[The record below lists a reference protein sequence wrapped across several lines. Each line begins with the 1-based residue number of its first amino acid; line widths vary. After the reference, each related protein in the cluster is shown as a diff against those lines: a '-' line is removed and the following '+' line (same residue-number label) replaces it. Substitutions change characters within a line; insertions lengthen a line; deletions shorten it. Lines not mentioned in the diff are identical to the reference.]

1 MQRMEFLPGRERF
14 LPFRPLAALE
24 RLLLDPRLSDA
35 ERKQFKTLFEMI
47 SSRHHFEFHRLI
59 ERLQRL
65 YEPLDPDRDVL
76 LGPQAAHETREL
88 RLAEMGTAFR
98 RLLADGNYVEL
109 PRQRIVE
116 CVELQNYGGLTVE
129 ANLDEYR
136 DLAIFYRGV
145 QHEQRCSRP
154 WRNFWRKRN
163 RTCTLLSRA
172 AVLVRTAEAPDH
184 LHLKL
189 FKNIVA
195 EDLEMVLP
203 RVRVRM
209 HWLDGLKIGG
219 TLAGSVGTACW
230 KAFTAVLLS
239 PWLFLFVFGTFLFAM
254 LRAFFAYLGSKT
266 RYLQVLSANLYF
278 QNIANNCG
286 ALCYLVDSAEAEETK
301 ELLLAYAML
310 YFERDRDCSAEELG
324 RRAAGWVRAQFG
336 LEIEFDAPGV
346 ARKLIEKGLATE
358 CERID
363 RRLLPADAD
372 PAEPAAVPRKVLRA
386 CDLPTVLG
394 RLKQAWDEFSPYR
407 DESPADGD
415 RPADAAP
422 PPIEAPSSPHWQAR
436 PKKRIGPG

>member
-1 MQRMEFLPGRERF
+1 MQRLEFLPTRERF

-24 RLLLDPRLSDA
+24 RLRLDPRLSDA
-35 ERKQFKTLFEMI
+35 EREQFTTLYEMI
-47 SSRHHFEFHRLI
+47 STRHHFDFHRLT

-88 RLAEMGTAFR
+88 RLTEMGTAFR
-98 RLLADGNYVEL
+98 KLLADGNYVEL
-109 PRQRIVE
+109 PRRRIVE
-116 CVELQNYGGLTVE
+116 CVELQNYGGLKVE
-129 ANLDEYR
+129 ANLDEYQ

-145 QHEQRCSRP
+145 QHEQRCTRP

-163 RTCTLLSRA
+163 RACTLLRRA
-172 AVLVRTAEAPDH
+172 AVLVRTAEDPDH
-184 LHLKL
+184 LHFKL

-219 TLAGSVGTACW
+219 SLAGSLGTACW

-254 LRAFFAYLGSKT
+254 LRALLAYLGSKT

-278 QNIANNCG
+278 QNMANNSG

-310 YFERDRDCSAEELG
+310 YFERDRDCSADELG
-324 RRAAGWVRAQFG
+324 RRVAGWVREQFG
-336 LEIEFDAPGV
+336 LDIDFDGPATV
-346 ARKLIEKGLATE
+346 RKLVAKGLAAE
-358 CERID
+358 CERAD
-363 RRLLPADAD
+363 RQPPLADAD
-372 PAEPAAVPRKVLRA
+372 PADPAAVPRRVVRA
-386 CDLPTVLG
+386 CDLPTALG
-394 RLKQAWDEFSPYR
+394 RLKQAWDEFAPYHGQPPAEEPR
-407 DESPADGD
+407 PAEVARPPVESPA
-415 RPADAAP
+415 
-422 PPIEAPSSPHWQAR
+422 SPHWQAR
-436 PKKRIGPG
+436 SKKRIGPG